1 MEDCLIVTPSP
12 GAGLS
17 QPLNPQQQQWQVVQ
31 PKKNRRSRKTP
42 TAIISP
48 RAIRN
53 TEASRSLEDITSEYH
68 RMRQDLST
76 QQCCHSI
83 RLLIRANAGTCSRV
97 DKAVCLGMGSF
108 DPPDGAWEAKRRAY
122 IQYLVFEAMVQELET
137 FFNTTIHCTFQEPLF
152 TDADTAFLTARSHAV
167 VPAPLAST
175 AVTPHTLL
183 YGIHLYRP
191 LYEEAL
197 QDHLPSAYVG
207 TDWETWEQ
215 LMLPEDCLRGVR
227 EMHETYRK
235 WEFPQEGIVFSG
247 TWIYWRKSE
256 TGEDRCEVNVNGNDT
271 GKATNEESPA
281 EASQEMMRKA

>member
-1 MEDCLIVTPSP
+1 MEDCLVVTPSP

-17 QPLNPQQQQWQVVQ
+17 QPVNPQQQQWQVVQ
-31 PKKNRRSRKTP
+31 PKKNRRSRKAP

-68 RMRQDLST
+68 RMRQDLPT

-137 FFNTTIHCTFQEPLF
+137 FFNTTIHSIFQEPLF
-152 TDADTAFLTARSHAV
+152 TDADTAFLTARGHAV

-197 QDHLPSAYVG
+197 QHHLPSAYVG

-215 LMLPEDCLRGVR
+215 LMLPGDCLRGVR
-227 EMHETYRK
+227 EMHEKYRK

-247 TWIYWRKSE
+247 TWMYWRRSE
-256 TGEDRCEVNVNGNDT
+256 TGEDRSEVEVDVNRSDAVKT
-271 GKATNEESPA
+271 TNEEHPA
-281 EASQEMMRKA
+281 EASQD